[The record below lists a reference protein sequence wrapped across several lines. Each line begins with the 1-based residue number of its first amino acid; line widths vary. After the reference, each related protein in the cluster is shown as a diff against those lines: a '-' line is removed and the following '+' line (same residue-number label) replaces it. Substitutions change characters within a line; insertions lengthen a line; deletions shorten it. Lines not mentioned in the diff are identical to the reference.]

1 LPFQRNI
8 INIPRSKERAMSSR
22 FKGVFPP
29 LTTPFIGDEIST
41 DRLRDN
47 ILKYNSSGLAG
58 YVISGSTGES
68 VFLSDEETEELVKAA
83 KEAASPEKKIIAGT
97 ARESTKETL
106 EFTNRMAD
114 LGADAALVRT
124 PSYFKSRLN
133 SEALKKHY
141 LTIADKAK
149 LPVLIYNIPQN
160 TGISVDSKLIIELSK
175 HPNISGIKDSS
186 GNLSALGE
194 VIPFLRPD
202 FNFLMGAGSIFLAGL
217 MQGASGAI
225 VAMANAAP
233 DLCLRLYN
241 LFLEKKFDEALRLQL
256 DLIPLNKAVVQT
268 FGIPGLKYALDLL
281 GYYGGPSRLPLL
293 PLGEEGKKEITTL
306 LKKLGLLEA

>member
-1 LPFQRNI
+1 
-8 INIPRSKERAMSSR
+8 MSSR